1 MHDLDRTLRAQ
12 EPELEG
18 EFEYGMFGETDGEF
32 EEETYDELTEEQ
44 EIDLAAELLA
54 ISDDRELDQFL
65 GGLLKKAKGAVG
77 PALKKYLKPL
87 AKKLIPIAATALGGY
102 FGGPMG
108 AKLGNKL
115 GSFATTLFEV
125 DFESMDG
132 EAMEME
138 VARNFVRLAN
148 AAATNA
154 ATAGPAADP
163 NRAAKTALVQAAKTY
178 APGLVRNNP
187 AVRSNGAA
195 SITPSVI
202 RRRNKGRWIR
212 RGRQIVLLGV

>member
-12 EPELEG
+12 EPEMEG
-18 EFEYGMFGETDGEF
+18 EFEYEIFGETDGEF
-32 EEETYDELTEEQ
+32 EEETDYDLTEEQ

-54 ISDDRELDQFL
+54 VSDDRELDQFL

-87 AKKLIPIAATALGGY
+87 AKKLIPIAATAVGGY

-154 ATAGPAADP
+154 ATAGPTADP
-163 NRAAKTALVQAAKTY
+163 NRAAKSALVQAAKTY
-178 APGLVRNNP
+178 APGLVRNNS
-187 AVRSNGAA
+187 AAGNGAG